1 MVCSTGTYVRALA
14 RDLGAALGVGGH
26 LTALRRTRVGPYGL
40 ERARTLE
47 QLAADPTGMALRDA
61 VDAQFP
67 TVAVGAGTAAR
78 VRHGAAV
85 PLDEVTGALP
95 ASGPVGLLG
104 PDGTLLALAEP
115 RDGLLRHLVVFS

>member
-1 MVCSTGTYVRALA
+1 
-14 RDLGAALGVGGH
+14 
-26 LTALRRTRVGPYGL
+26 
-40 ERARTLE
+40 
-47 QLAADPTGMALRDA
+47 MALRDA
-61 VDAQFP
+61 VGAQFP

-104 PDGTLLALAEP
+104 PDGTVLALAEP